1 MAGKDISEKT
11 LESYDDVFADIVNVL
26 LFDGKEIIKPTELED
41 QLPRSTYKSD
51 GKLREM
57 ERDVAKRW
65 KNGSVRIACIGMEN
79 QTAVDKYI
87 PLRVIGYDGA
97 EYRTQYDLNGYK
109 YPVITFILYFGTE
122 QKWSEEI
129 SLKNCLEIPAE
140 LEEYVNDYRVR
151 VFPIAFLSPEK
162 VKQFKSD
169 FRIVADYFVQMRSTH
184 NYVPNEQT
192 ITHVQE
198 TLQLLS
204 VMGND
209 ERFEEAYNEGKEGG
223 LKNMSEVL
231 DRIENKG
238 VNKGVSIGVNIGVD
252 LMAKLMSILLK
263 EKKYSDAERAS
274 QDAAY
279 RMQLM
284 QQYGLK

>member
-97 EYRTQYDLNGYK
+97 EYRTQYDLNGHK